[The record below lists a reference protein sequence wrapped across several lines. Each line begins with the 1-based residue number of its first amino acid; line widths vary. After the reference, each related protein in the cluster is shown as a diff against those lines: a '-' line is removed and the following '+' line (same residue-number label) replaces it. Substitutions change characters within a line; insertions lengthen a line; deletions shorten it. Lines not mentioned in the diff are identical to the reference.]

1 MSYIGIVFTF
11 VFGGNVLFR
20 YGAGTCSS
28 SPETRAGGGGWPA
41 FLTLGVISLISA
53 ALHSSIMRY
62 ALFPLGLE
70 ALEPLSY
77 VLIIVTLLYSF
88 SSVLAAG
95 SGPLAEAGRVA
106 KEQVH
111 SCVVYAA
118 SLSVARGGFTLAE
131 AAAAGFAAAAGWW
144 CAVVLLER
152 ILRRLEL
159 EDVPPALKGTP
170 LRFLSA
176 GLMAMAVSGIDQL
189 LVSRIA
195 G

>member
-28 SPETRAGGGGWPA
+28 ATETRGGGWPA
-41 FLTLGVISLISA
+41 FLTLGSVSLLSA
-53 ALHSSIMRY
+53 ALHSAIMRHL
-62 ALFPLGLE
+62 LFPLGLE

-77 VLIIVTLLYSF
+77 VLVVVTLLYSLA
-88 SSVLAAG
+88 SVLAAG

-118 SLSVARGGFTLAE
+118 SLSAARGGFTMAE
-131 AAAAGFAAAAGWW
+131 AAAAGIAAAAGWW
-144 CAVVLLER
+144 CAMVLLDR
-152 ILRRLEL
+152 ILRRLEM
-159 EDVPPALKGTP
+159 EDVPPALKGAP

-176 GLMAMAVSGIDQL
+176 GLMAMAVSGIDQI

>member
-28 SPETRAGGGGWPA
+28 STETRAGGGGWPA
-41 FLTLGVISLISA
+41 FLTLGSVSLLSA
-53 ALHSSIMRY
+53 ALHSTIMRY
-62 ALFPLGLE
+62 VLYPLGLE

-77 VLIIVTLLYSF
+77 VLVVVTLLYSLA
-88 SSVLAAG
+88 SVLAAG
-95 SGPLAEAGRVA
+95 SGPFAEAGRIA

-118 SLSVARGGFTLAE
+118 SLSAARGGFTMAE

-144 CAVVLLER
+144 CAVVLLDR
-152 ILRRLEL
+152 ILRRLEM
-159 EDVPPALKGTP
+159 EDVPPALKGAP

-176 GLMAMAVSGIDQL
+176 GLMAMAVSGIDQI